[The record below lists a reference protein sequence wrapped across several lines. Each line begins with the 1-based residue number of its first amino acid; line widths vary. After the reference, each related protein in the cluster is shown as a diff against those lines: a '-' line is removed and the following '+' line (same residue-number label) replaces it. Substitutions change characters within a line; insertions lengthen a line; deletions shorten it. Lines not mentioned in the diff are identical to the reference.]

1 MAEETSLHDGRR
13 IMLLSIHLEGQGIDM
28 KETLSLLFQRGNG
41 APIELDGRLVRQ
53 LFQVEIEDEKK
64 LVIKRKAF
72 KKSPVQGLRLKVTK
86 GEIEVNGERHP
97 DIILWADTS
106 PDCVEAMIYPGPG
119 CQLKFWNVWRM
130 DGIVQA
136 WVGNSGVAISENE
149 GRMVVE
155 CSDGT
160 GEADFSSLVVEIEI
174 R

>member
-1 MAEETSLHDGRR
+1 
-13 IMLLSIHLEGQGIDM
+13 MLLSIDSEDKGIDM

-41 APIELDGRLVRQ
+41 APIEFDGRLVRQ
-53 LFQVEIEDEKK
+53 LFEVDLEDEKK
-64 LVIKRKAF
+64 LVINRRAV
-72 KKSPVQGLRLKVTK
+72 KKSPVQGLRIKVTK

-106 PDCVEAMIYPGPG
+106 PGCVEAMVYPGPG
-119 CQLKFWNVWRM
+119 CQLKCWNVWRM

-136 WVGNSGVAISENE
+136 WVGNSGVTISENE
-149 GRMVVE
+149 GRMVME